1 MPRVPAN
8 LVMTAVSVLVPT
20 CFVLVT
26 FCTSLPSMAFIFSL
40 MGLAEGCLEFFC
52 NTQMIFLYRGSSG
65 PFLQA
70 MFFSQSVGALVSPL
84 IIGSFMSKPL
94 FRQWS
99 NCSLPEELES
109 AISAESLSDIVQ
121 RDPALGE
128 MLSRVRYPF
137 YVIAVL
143 QIPIMLSMFYL
154 SYKEGWTQEV
164 SRGTE
169 QEDELEDR
177 REEGPS
183 AYLVLAFAS
192 ACAFTLDGLLGAFSG
207 LIYTFSTHS
216 VQSVDSEARA
226 AYLPATFWGFTLIG
240 RLLGIFITA
249 RLSSVHIIFLDLVG
263 LVFSATLF
271 MIGQKS
277 MAVLFL
283 STMLTGFFISH
294 CMPALLALTEQF
306 IQVTRDRATSLVASA
321 AFGEAVLPVLMA
333 AVMNKIHPIAYPIF
347 YSVFVVIAV
356 ILCFFFVSL
365 GYQTKKSQFNES
377 RFDSFLRSGFFARL
391 MPKKEETMPMQSRQQ
406 QQQPQEQF
414 WQGDAG
420 FELAAHDGTFEQQQQ
435 QQSSFTVHSQQRNR
449 RAFGDDSFDE
459 LANRHI

>member
-1 MPRVPAN
+1 
-8 LVMTAVSVLVPT
+8 
-20 CFVLVT
+20 
-26 FCTSLPSMAFIFSL
+26 
-40 MGLAEGCLEFFC
+40 
-52 NTQMIFLYRGSSG
+52 
-65 PFLQA
+65 
-70 MFFSQSVGALVSPL
+70 
-84 IIGSFMSKPL
+84 
-94 FRQWS
+94 
-99 NCSLPEELES
+99 
-109 AISAESLSDIVQ
+109 
-121 RDPALGE
+121 
-128 MLSRVRYPF
+128 
-137 YVIAVL
+137 
-143 QIPIMLSMFYL
+143 IPIMLSMFYL

-164 SRGTE
+164 TRGAE

-192 ACAFTLDGLLGAFSG
+192 ACAFALDGLL
-207 LIYTFSTHS
+207 
-216 VQSVDSEARA
+216 
-226 AYLPATFWGFTLIG
+226 GFTLIG
-240 RLLGIFITA
+240 RLLGIFISA

-263 LVFSATLF
+263 LLFSATLF

-391 MPKKEETMPMQSRQQ
+391 MPKKEETMPMQSMQQ

-420 FELAAHDGTFEQQQQ
+420 FQSAAHDEAFEQQQ
-435 QQSSFTVHSQQRNR
+435 QQSSFTVQSQQRNR